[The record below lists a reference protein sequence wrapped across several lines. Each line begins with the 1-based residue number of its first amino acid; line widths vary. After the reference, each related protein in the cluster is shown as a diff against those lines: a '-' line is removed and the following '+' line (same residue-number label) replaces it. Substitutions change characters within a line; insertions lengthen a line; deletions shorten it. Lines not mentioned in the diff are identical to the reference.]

1 MQDTVINDLILIII
15 LLASFEIEL
24 DSLSEE
30 ELKEIKIKILK
41 YPKDLYF
48 ITLNDLYVD
57 KFNSIN
63 GIFQ

>member
-1 MQDTVINDLILIII
+1 MIII

-30 ELKEIKIKILK
+30 ELKEINIKILK
-41 YPKDLYF
+41 CSKDLYF